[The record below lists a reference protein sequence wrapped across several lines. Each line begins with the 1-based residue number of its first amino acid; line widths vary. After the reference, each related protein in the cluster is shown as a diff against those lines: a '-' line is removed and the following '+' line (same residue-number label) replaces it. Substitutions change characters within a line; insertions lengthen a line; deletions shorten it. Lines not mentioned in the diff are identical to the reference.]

1 VSVRPEGQREF
12 GIKTELKN
20 INSFRFVERA
30 LEYEIKRQIGLLREG
45 GKVVQETRLWDSAAA
60 ITQSMRSKEEAH
72 DYRYFPE
79 PDLVPIA
86 AGEQWVEEIGSSL
99 PELPDAKR
107 KRFITDYGLPEHDA
121 DLLTSERAVADW
133 FEAAVA
139 AGGQAK
145 AVSNW
150 MMGDLMR
157 YLNEEGRSI
166 SECPLKP
173 SQLAVMLRLIDD
185 STISGK
191 LAKTVFDEM
200 CRTGKDA
207 DVIVKEQGLV
217 QISDKDAIE
226 SVVDETLARNPKE
239 VGRYRAGEEKLL
251 GFFVGQVMKQT
262 KGKANPQILND
273 LLKRKLSG

>member
-1 VSVRPEGQREF
+1 
-12 GIKTELKN
+12 
-20 INSFRFVERA
+20 
-30 LEYEIKRQIGLLREG
+30 
-45 GKVVQETRLWDSAAA
+45 
-60 ITQSMRSKEEAH
+60 MRSKEEAH

-79 PDLVPIA
+79 PDLVPVVV
-86 AGEQWVEEIGSSL
+86 GDRWVEEIRSSL

-107 KRFITDYGLPEHDA
+107 KRFIVDHGLSEQDA
-121 DLLTSERAVADW
+121 EMLTSERAVADW
-133 FEAAVA
+133 FEAAA
-139 AGGQAK
+139 GAGGQAK
-145 AVSNW
+145 AISNW

-173 SQLAVMLRLIDD
+173 SQLAVMLRLIEDG
-185 STISGK
+185 TISGK

-207 DVIVKEQGLV
+207 DVIVREQGLV

-239 VGRYRAGEEKLL
+239 VARYRAGEEKLL